1 MTGSQALEIAPLET
15 VPDVTVAVPGS
26 KSITNRALVC
36 AALAEGTT
44 TIAGALRADDTE
56 AMIDG
61 ISVLGAAVE
70 SHPTAL
76 SVAGLGGPPP
86 GASGEINVGQ
96 AGTAARFLP
105 PVAALA
111 DGAYHFDG
119 DSQIRARPMGP
130 LLDALRALGARI
142 EPDDAIALPFT
153 VRGGADGGGALELP
167 GDVSSQFLSGLMMA
181 APLMREGLTVEL
193 STTLVSQPF
202 VHMTASVMA
211 DFGAAAHVGE
221 RRVAVPRGA
230 YRAVDYVV
238 EPDASSASY
247 FFALAAITGG
257 RVTVAGLGADSR
269 QGDLR
274 FVRILEEMGADV
286 VVGSG
291 QVTVRGTGTLRGVT
305 ADLVDMSDV
314 VPTLA
319 VVAAFADGSTQI
331 EGVGF
336 IRGKESDRIGD
347 LAAELEK
354 CGVDVEERED
364 GLVVRPGPL
373 HSATIDPHG
382 DHRLAMALTVLGLA
396 GPGVTILD
404 PTCVAKTFPG
414 FFDAVARLARS
425 PR

>member
-1 MTGSQALEIAPLET
+1 
-15 VPDVTVAVPGS
+15 
-26 KSITNRALVC
+26 
-36 AALAEGTT
+36 
-44 TIAGALRADDTE
+44 
-56 AMIDG
+56 
-61 ISVLGAAVE
+61 
-70 SHPTAL
+70 
-76 SVAGLGGPPP
+76 
-86 GASGEINVGQ
+86 
-96 AGTAARFLP
+96 
-105 PVAALA
+105 
-111 DGAYHFDG
+111 
-119 DSQIRARPMGP
+119 
-130 LLDALRALGARI
+130 
-142 EPDDAIALPFT
+142 
-153 VRGGADGGGALELP
+153 
-167 GDVSSQFLSGLMMA
+167 MMA

-291 QVTVRGTGTLRGVT
+291 QVTVRGTGTLRGIT